1 MDSINKAAI
10 IWSILIVFVAVG
22 IAMFGNES
30 EHSSVQNSIMNPYL
44 NLLDGYWFVTAS
56 ATPIPA
62 EIKFLDDGTFVVTV
76 KDESDNVKETYIGT
90 YTLDVTNY
98 TLEMDLNSTVVILS
112 LYDVQTNSFSG
123 SSVKHDLLMSF
134 QRRF

>member
-1 MDSINKAAI
+1 
-10 IWSILIVFVAVG
+10 
-22 IAMFGNES
+22 MFGNES

-56 ATPIPA
+56 ITQIPA

-90 YTLDVTNY
+90 YTLDVTNH
-98 TLEMDLNSTVVILS
+98 TLEMDLNSTVVMLS